1 MSRSGRTSSEP
12 RTRRRRSTSA
22 PQAGDPAS
30 SPRRACSSSSAEVEA
45 PFSALCI
52 GILVATLVAVLLLN
66 IFISNTSYEIERLG
80 AEKERLAEEKDR
92 LVEDNSYR
100 ESPQNIAKAAEELG
114 LVRDTSPEFLD
125 AKTGKVIDAPPI
137 DESGE
142 KKPTVVP
149 GPRADTGRTSDPIYD
164 RMRSFPSS
172 AEARA
177 RTSHPPHRS
186 PRTDPRPLGAGSPAG
201 PAPGDRD
208 EPRGKDEAWPHE
220 RARRRHPTCAVGS
233 PSSRSSP

>member
-1 MSRSGRTSSEP
+1 MSHAHAVAGGP
-12 RTRRRRSTSA
+12 QRRRQETPA
-22 PQAGDPAS
+22 P
-30 SPRRACSSSSAEVEA
+30 SPRLRLLKFELPKSKL
-45 PFSALCI
+45 PFSLLCL
-52 GILVATLVAVLLLN
+52 GILVTTLVAVLLLN

-149 GPRADTGRTSDPIYD
+149 GPRADTREDLRPNLRSDEKLPVV
-164 RMRSFPSS
+164 
-172 AEARA
+172 
-177 RTSHPPHRS
+177 
-186 PRTDPRPLGAGSPAG
+186 GGSP
-201 PAPGDRD
+201 
-208 EPRGKDEAWPHE
+208 GKDIAPP
-220 RARRRHPTCAVGS
+220 AQKS
-233 PSSRSSP
+233 PN